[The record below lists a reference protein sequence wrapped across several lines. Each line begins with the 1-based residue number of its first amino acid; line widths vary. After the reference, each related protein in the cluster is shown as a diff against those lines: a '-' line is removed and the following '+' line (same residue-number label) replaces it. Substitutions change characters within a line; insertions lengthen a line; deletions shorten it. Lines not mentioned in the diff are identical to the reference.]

1 MREEIENFLE
11 TYKDNFIIKDDK
23 SVLVKVKD
31 LTHDNLNKFLYD
43 LYNYQSSDEF
53 NKIFEQKFINKKRKK
68 FLGIF

>member
-1 MREEIENFLE
+1 MKEEIEKFLE

-43 LYNYQSSDEF
+43 LYNYQTSDEF

-68 FLGIF
+68 VLWIF